1 MSGVLGSV
9 FLLTLKR
16 SLVCILHK
24 QECQPWE
31 PDGWSTSTWHG
42 NDQWQAWLWSSH
54 CNIALSPSASCG
66 LRCLWDIKFRQN
78 VFAHNTMTT
87 PWEIKTRHKGTKAP
101 TTERYECKRLTLI
114 LNVPRQ
120 IVNST
125 LCSSSKFGGR
135 RATSS
140 YVGQHDERQDIFTVT
155 LKCVCKACGRLWI
168 MLFETVCFNVILG
181 RQLWRQEN
189 PSACS
194 LDSELHAPRT
204 LQWEY

>member
-135 RATSS
+135 HATSS
-140 YVGQHDERQDIFTVT
+140 YVGQHDERQDFHSDVEMGMQGMWPPLNNAVWNCLFQRNSGPTT
-155 LKCVCKACGRLWI
+155 LETRKPQC
-168 MLFETVCFNVILG
+168 MLFRFRATC
-181 RQLWRQEN
+181 
-189 PSACS
+189 
-194 LDSELHAPRT
+194 T
-204 LQWEY
+204 